1 VVWNRSKQ
9 ATLGLPV
16 DALAL
21 LILQDYASEG
31 WNWSSW
37 MSEARHYGSA
47 ADQQMQDVLAEGWAW
62 LMSHGLVMRDAMQS
76 SVDAMKVTRLGDET
90 LKYGVA
96 RLAAAERLGVA
107 LHPRLAQ
114 RIEQQFLLGEYE
126 LAVFAAMKEVEVRVR
141 ELAGAADSLLGTKL
155 MQQAFSPTVPGPLT
169 DQRADGGEQVAAM
182 NLFSGAI
189 GLFKNPTSH
198 RPVNYDDPIVAGEIV
213 LLADLLLRLLDQIEA
228 RPDETPSEDPVGV
241 TPPR

>member
-1 VVWNRSKQ
+1 
-9 ATLGLPV
+9 
-16 DALAL
+16 
-21 LILQDYASEG
+21 
-31 WNWSSW
+31 
-37 MSEARHYGSA
+37 
-47 ADQQMQDVLAEGWAW
+47 
-62 LMSHGLVMRDAMQS
+62 
-76 SVDAMKVTRLGDET
+76 
-90 LKYGVA
+90 
-96 RLAAAERLGVA
+96 
-107 LHPRLAQ
+107 
-114 RIEQQFLLGEYE
+114 
-126 LAVFAAMKEVEVRVR
+126 MKEVEVRVR

-241 TPPR
+241 TPPG

>member
-1 VVWNRSKQ
+1 MWTRSNQ
-9 ATLGLPV
+9 ETLSLPV

-21 LILQDYASEG
+21 LILQDYAPEG
-31 WNWSSW
+31 WNWSNW
-37 MSEARHYGSA
+37 MSEAKNNGSA
-47 ADQQMQDVLAEGWAW
+47 NDQQMQDALAEGWAW
-62 LMSHGLVMRDAMQS
+62 LMAHGLVMRDTVQP
-76 SVDAMKVTRLGDET
+76 SVDAMKVTRLGHET
-90 LKYGVA
+90 LQYGVA
-96 RLAAAERLGVA
+96 GLAAAERLGVA

-155 MQQAFSPTVPGPLT
+155 MQQAFSPTAPGPLT
-169 DQRADGGEQVAAM
+169 DQRSDGGEQVASM

-228 RPDETPSEDPVGV
+228 RPDVTPSEDPVGV
-241 TPPR
+241 TPPG